1 MKIHNIPLESLI
13 AKSILRNGDTGK
25 VLLKMEND
33 ELHMIT
39 LVEGLSKKHQNY
51 AYIPDKFKL
60 PFRIDIRL
68 KANSP
73 EFKFRFGKGHIMF
86 AGSLNR
92 SGTGIRRADILTGAE
107 ETTKYDYDNV
117 LPINEYVDLSVIY
130 GSKMMW
136 VELNGKY
143 CYHTGKAP
151 YIDLLQN
158 DNIPDEFKNGLDF
171 AIVCGGNVELMIKS
185 LAFTEYENGD
195 SYIPEEIADMPE
207 LSAFEWYLKSLPHEV
222 RDEVIKTDE
231 YLMKDMK
238 AVLKFKKSIDK
249 DGKLTY
255 ESPCGFR
262 YIMKR
267 YNIGESHLMFWNNE
281 RISNFEIV
289 LNKLAESSPEFAD
302 RMFANINDGPGGCK
316 QCSTID
322 CYNKKTVNYNG
333 GIKRTCSG
341 AIPFKWLPSEFED
354 VRKVVAAVSEIIKI
368 IVK

>member
-25 VLLKMEND
+25 VLLKMKNG

-73 EFKFRFGKGHIMF
+73 EFKFRIGKGHIMF
-86 AGSLNR
+86 TGSLNR
-92 SGTGIRRADILTGAE
+92 LGCGIRRADILTGVD

-117 LPINEYVDLSVIY
+117 LPINEYADLSVIY

-136 VELNGKY
+136 VEINGQY

-158 DNIPDEFKNGLDF
+158 NNIPDESKNGFDF

-185 LAFTEYENGD
+185 LMFTEYEND
-195 SYIPEEIADMPE
+195 ESYIPEEIANMPE
-207 LSAFEWYLKSLPHEV
+207 LSSFDWYVKSLPHEL
-222 RDEVIKTDE
+222 RDEAIKTDE
-231 YLMKDMK
+231 YMMNDMK

-262 YIMKR
+262 YSMNR
-267 YNIGESHLMFWNNE
+267 YAVGESHVMSWRKFGD
-281 RISNFEIV
+281 V
-289 LNKLAESSPEFAD
+289 LNKLAETSPEFAE
-302 RMFANINDGPGGCK
+302 RMFANINEHISGRGGEKCK
-316 QCSTID
+316 QCASIA
-322 CYNKKTVNYNG
+322 CSNMKTTEYNG
-333 GIKRTCSG
+333 EKRKSCGGSMQ
-341 AIPFKWLPSEFED
+341 FKWLPSDFED
-354 VRKVVAAVSEIIKI
+354 VRKVIAAVSEIAKI
-368 IVK
+368 